1 MFKPESVEI
10 VARRLHICS
19 HIKDFTLDRMRE
31 QDVDLKIEVRP
42 KLPQGMFG
50 VRWSCKTLLSKIFIG

>member
-10 VARRLHICS
+10 VARNLHICS
-19 HIKDFTLDRMRE
+19 HFKDFTLDKMRE

-42 KLPQGMFG
+42 KLPQGMY
-50 VRWSCKTLLSKIFIG
+50 